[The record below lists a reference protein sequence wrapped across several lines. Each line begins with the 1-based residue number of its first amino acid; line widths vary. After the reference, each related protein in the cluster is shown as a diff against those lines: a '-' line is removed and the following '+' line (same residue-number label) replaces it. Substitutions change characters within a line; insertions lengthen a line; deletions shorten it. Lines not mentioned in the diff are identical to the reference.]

1 MCVMC
6 YVIVEGGKLFLVCVV
21 GKLCMQGQVV
31 VGIFIMLV
39 LDLVMLLWLLVVLVD
54 GGGSSD
60 VFKVEICFYNL
71 VMGCVQVWLVMV
83 DKGVVVFLVVVV
95 GVSSVCVINLVKV

>member
-1 MCVMC
+1 M
-6 YVIVEGGKLFLVCVV
+6 
-21 GKLCMQGQVV
+21 
-31 VGIFIMLV
+31 GIFIMLV

-71 VMGCVQVWLVMV
+71 VMGCV
-83 DKGVVVFLVVVV
+83 
-95 GVSSVCVINLVKV
+95 